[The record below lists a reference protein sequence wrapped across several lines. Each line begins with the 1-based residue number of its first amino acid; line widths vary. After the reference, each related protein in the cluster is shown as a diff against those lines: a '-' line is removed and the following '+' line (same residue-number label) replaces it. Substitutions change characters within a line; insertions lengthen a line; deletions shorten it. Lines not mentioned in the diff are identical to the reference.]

1 MRLCSLG
8 ARINSMETLTD
19 NSWTRK
25 KTLQFSEFSNSQLQS
40 LAPFVGSSKNL
51 ANC

>member
-25 KTLQFSEFSNSQLQS
+25 KTLQFSISQLQS
-40 LAPFVGSSKNL
+40 LAPFVGSSKSS